1 MRWPELFPSAL
12 ALRKAGG
19 GGMVNNDGIEVS
31 LLCTVLREACFAEAQ
46 IY

>member
-1 MRWPELFPSAL
+1 MLFSSAL

-19 GGMVNNDGIEVS
+19 RRVNNDGIEVS
-31 LLCTVLREACFAEAQ
+31 LLCTVLREACFAVAQ